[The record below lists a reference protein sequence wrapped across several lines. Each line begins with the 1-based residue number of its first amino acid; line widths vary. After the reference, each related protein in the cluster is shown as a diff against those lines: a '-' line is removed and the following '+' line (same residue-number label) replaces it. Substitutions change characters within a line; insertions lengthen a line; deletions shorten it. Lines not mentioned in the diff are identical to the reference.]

1 MKRFRF
7 PLDAALLLRRRRV
20 EVEESQYRQIA
31 NALGAVAAAARQLAS
46 EVQAAEEDVVG
57 ISVSTATQLQSLDRF
72 RSAAARRLREFEA
85 KSAAIRRDLA
95 RQQQRLVDAR
105 RDEELLLKLRAKARA
120 QWELDADKEL
130 QDIAD
135 EAYLSQWV
143 RLR

>member
-57 ISVSTATQLQSLDRF
+57 ISVNTATQLQSLDRF

-85 KSAAIRRDLA
+85 KSVAIRRDLA

-135 EAYLSQWV
+135 EAYLSQWA